1 MPLQSKEVLALLAD
15 SGVPTR
21 REGLAEMSD
30 ALGLRT
36 RTLRAAWTPRQW
48 TPEQVEML
56 VLAFRLRRGWNL
68 DVTDLQAVLK
78 EGPAGEELVEQ
89 FRSTVAGF
97 VEVGRTVLAKQE
109 NVPDA
114 SGLRRT
120 DLAAQARRGAA

>member
-1 MPLQSKEVLALLAD
+1 MLLQSKEVLALLAD

-68 DVTDLQAVLK
+68 DVTDLQAVL
-78 EGPAGEELVEQ
+78 EQGPAGEELVEQ
-89 FRSTVAGF
+89 FRTTVAGF
-97 VEVGRTVLAKQE
+97 MEVGRTVLAKQE
-109 NVPDA
+109 KVPDA